1 MFARGIRFR
10 SVIKLKE
17 SANDWNQV
25 PLTRNPESRSSNP
38 ESTMRKSESK
48 SSLPRRRSLG
58 LVTRYCPVHGVGT
71 RFCLVR
77 GVGTRHCLVRGVRTR
92 YCLVRGVGRSDESLR
107 MSVWVVIPRAILL
120 FSTFAAR
127 FSDFVTLKKLT
138 YGKFIRKI
146 KVKPKDFSGCQLPTR
161 GSRMNAW
168 MCHPKSNRA
177 EYQSCLGQSH

>member
-48 SSLPRRRSLG
+48 SSLPRRRFLRF
-58 LVTRYCPVHGVGT
+58 VTRYCPVHGVGT

-107 MSVWVVIPRAILL
+107 MSVWVVIPRAIHL

-127 FSDFVTLKKLT
+127 FSDFFVTLKKLT
-138 YGKFIRKI
+138 YGKFIRKL

-168 MCHPKSNRA
+168 MCHP
-177 EYQSCLGQSH
+177 